1 MMLIYLRNLFLLFL
15 LLFLPMIFFRPSMVL
30 ESNPVP
36 EKLTTDLSYSKI
48 ELADFDANGY
58 LLFMLS
64 AESMYNGVDGS
75 LLFQDPAL
83 EVLDSDSHEFI
94 WNITAKKCVLD
105 GSLMHFIGDVKIRE
119 QSSCPIEIDASNFVY
134 DKKQNT
140 FIAEGSVEY
149 RKARSKILAKRA
161 QGVLNNS
168 RIRLAGGTSTYNPA
182 GKDCTS

>member
-1 MMLIYLRNLFLLFL
+1 MLVYLRNTFFLFL
-15 LLFLPMIFFRPSMVL
+15 LLFLPVVFFKPLLVS
-30 ESNPVP
+30 ESNFEI
-36 EKLTTDLSYSKI
+36 EKPTTDLSYRKI
-48 ELADFDANGY
+48 ELADFDADGY
-58 LLFMLS
+58 LLFKLS
-64 AESMYNGVDGS
+64 AESMYNGIDGS

-83 EVLDSDSHEFI
+83 EVLDSDSHEFN
-94 WNITAKKCVLD
+94 WNITAKKCVFD

-119 QSSCPIEIDASNFVY
+119 QSSCPIEMDASRFVY
-134 DKKQNT
+134 DKKKNT